1 MDDVIEI
8 VLDILGDVAEA
19 LITSK
24 KTPSW
29 LRKLLLIALGAL
41 LVIVIAALICVAL
54 RPGSLPLRIVTGLL
68 AAVMTC
74 ACGIRLHHLLS
85 KQQDHN

>member
-41 LVIVIAALICVAL
+41 LVIVIVALTCVAL
-54 RPGSLPLRIVTGLL
+54 RSGSLPLRIL
-68 AAVMTC
+68 AAFGAIALTV
-74 ACGIRLHHLLS
+74 AGGIGLHYLLEKS
-85 KQQDHN
+85 QNHT